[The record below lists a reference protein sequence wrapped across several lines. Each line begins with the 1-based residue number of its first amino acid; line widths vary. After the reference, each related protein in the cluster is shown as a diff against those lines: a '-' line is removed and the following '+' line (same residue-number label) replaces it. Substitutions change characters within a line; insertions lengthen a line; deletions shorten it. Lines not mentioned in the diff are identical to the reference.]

1 MAKRKRRNFT
11 DKFKAKVV
19 LEALRGES
27 SQTELGRRH
36 NLSEEEVS
44 TWKSNSLK
52 TRHLFL
58 NRAISRPRRRRS
70 GSLEIL
76 HDGIIS
82 EFLNDLEIE
91 AIAKFNTLAPNGYN
105 LDTGGN
111 SGDSPSEETR
121 RKLAEAHKGKTLSEE
136 TRRKISE
143 AHKGKIPH
151 NRSPYYESAKIFFL
165 SLSQDLSLKE
175 KQQNLHKEFNEVVQ
189 KERLNKW
196 SRKWQSVP

>member
-19 LEALRGES
+19 LEALHKDT
-27 SQTELGRRH
+27 SQAELGRRH